1 MFNKNQ
7 YYIFIKLLL
16 LLCIIKINGEAT
28 RSYYQFEIDKKI
40 NDRINSGRE
49 SLELIKKNSISN
61 RCLEECMDILS
72 NGCKDMD
79 DLSKS
84 RLAVKLTNC
93 HLAKSGHQQYPCRYD
108 MSIQDCTSKMD
119 QMSFVTYTNFYISTE
134 NICYY
139 LSQEIFQ
146 QRTEQSINNLVSNTQ
161 KTQTVIS
168 SLHSKAN
175 DITEQVDIS
184 LNNQKK
190 LLQNQKQLIDGL
202 DNSVIAIN
210 DIEKKSIEI
219 EQSIKIQSKQQK
231 QLIDSHD
238 QLSKH
243 YHDQSKQSLE
253 LINEIKHSSETMNQ
267 QQKQSLDKQNHLI
280 QLQTQSIQFIETI
293 EQITDTSLSKLKQLI
308 TFQDHLLDGNKIII
322 TILNQ
327 LNLLQ
332 NWILSEVID
341 FKSIFFYI
349 SIFIAIYLISSTKR
363 TKSTRVPLLIGLIV
377 DIFVERSICSLVL
390 SSSSTST
397 LFTVLSILFNIP
409 IIKFIRENYLLFL
422 NSNATSTTSTIPIN
436 EFSNLFSNLNMG
448 QGIPSKENIYHMIN
462 NIRSIFIVYSL
473 IILFSSFWFYKDY
486 ERENHQMLVTILKT
500 VKKSEKKYNNLKNL
514 LYEKGLLDKNDKKS
528 KDHSSVEITK
538 LIDPVDNN

>member
-1 MFNKNQ
+1 MFFNNQ
-7 YYIFIKLLL
+7 NFIKLLL
-16 LLCIIKINGEAT
+16 LLCIIIKINGE
-28 RSYYQFEIDKKI
+28 SLNYYQYEIDKKI

-49 SLELIKKNSISN
+49 SLELIKKNSVSN

-93 HLAKSGHQQYPCRYD
+93 HLAKSGHQQYPCRFD

-119 QMSFVTYTNFYISTE
+119 QMAFVTYTNFYISTE

-139 LSQEIFQ
+139 LSQELFQ
-146 QRTEQSINNLVSNTQ
+146 QRTEQSINNLVSSTH
-161 KTQTVIS
+161 KTQTVINT
-168 SLHSKAN
+168 LHSKAD
-175 DITEQVDIS
+175 DINEQVDQS
-184 LNNQKK
+184 LINQKK

-202 DNSVIAIN
+202 DNSVLAIN

-219 EQSIKIQSKQQK
+219 EQSIKIQSKQQQ

-238 QLSKH
+238 QLSKK

-267 QQKQSLDKQNHLI
+267 QQKQSLENQNHLI
-280 QLQTQSIQFIETI
+280 QLQSQSIQFIETI
-293 EQITDTSLSKLKQLI
+293 ETITDTSLSKLKQVI
-308 TFQDHLLDGNKIII
+308 TFQDQLLDGNKIII

-341 FKSIFFYI
+341 FKSIYFYI
-349 SIFIAIYLISSTKR
+349 SIFLIIYLISSTKR
-363 TKSTRVPLLIGLIV
+363 TKSTRVPLLIGLII
-377 DIFVERSICSLVL
+377 DIFIERSICSTIL
-390 SSSSTST
+390 SSSLTTATTSST
-397 LFTVLSILFNIP
+397 LFNVLSILFNIP
-409 IIKFIRENYLLFL
+409 IIKFIRESYLLFT
-422 NSNATSTTSTIPIN
+422 NTTSSTSTTTT
-436 EFSNLFSNLNMG
+436 EFTNLFSNMDQSL
-448 QGIPSKENIYHMIN
+448 PSRENIYLMIN
-462 NIRSIFIVYSL
+462 NIRIIFIVYSL

-486 ERENHQMLVTILKT
+486 ERENYQMLVTILKT
-500 VKKSEKKYNNLKNL
+500 VKKSEKKYTNLKNL
-514 LYEKGLLDKNDKKS
+514 LYEKGLLDKNDKRL

-538 LIDPVDNN
+538 LIDSVDNN